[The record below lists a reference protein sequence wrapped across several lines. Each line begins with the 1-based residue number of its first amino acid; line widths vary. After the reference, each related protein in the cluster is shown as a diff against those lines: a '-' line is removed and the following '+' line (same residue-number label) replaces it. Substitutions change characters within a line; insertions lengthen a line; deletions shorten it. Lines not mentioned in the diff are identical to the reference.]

1 MAVTITIEDVK
12 KAKAYMPSET
22 KRTLSTLMAR
32 LCVATMEND
41 AGKKENEE
49 VNGAPLPPIR
59 IEDRVRRLQFLHG
72 VLAGWYFGG
81 EFETEKLRYRDSE
94 GIVQENEI
102 PLCMTVDALDKWLEG
117 HPVNQLERLK
127 KEKAVA
133 NKVYDL
139 LYDFK
144 AFELM
149 LNGAIRDRLDMA
161 NDPAIRMAE
170 VLAAQTTP
178 ESFKEALDLL
188 KEYRKEIGVSE
199 DG

>member
-12 KAKAYMPSET
+12 KAKTYMPSET

-41 AGKKENEE
+41 ASKSA
-49 VNGAPLPPIR
+49 APLPPIR
-59 IEDRVRRLQFLHG
+59 TEDRVRRLQFLHG

-81 EFETEKLRYRDSE
+81 EFENERLRFRDSE
-94 GIVQENEI
+94 GVVQEKEI
-102 PLCMTVDALDKWLEG
+102 SLCMSVNALDNWLEG
-117 HPVNQLERLK
+117 HPINQLERLK
-127 KEKAVA
+127 KEKAAA

-149 LNGAIRDRLDMA
+149 LNGAMRDELDMA

>member
-12 KAKAYMPSET
+12 KAKTYMPSET
-22 KRTLSTLMAR
+22 KRTLSALMAR
-32 LCVATMEND
+32 LCVAEMEND
-41 AGKKENEE
+41 AGNKDM
-49 VNGAPLPPIR
+49 PLPPIR

-81 EFETEKLRYRDSE
+81 EFETEKLRYRDGE
-94 GIVQENEI
+94 GVIQEREI
-102 PLCMTVDALDKWLEG
+102 ALCMTVDALDKWMEG

-170 VLAAQTTP
+170 VLAVQTSP
-178 ESFKEALDLL
+178 ESFKETLELL